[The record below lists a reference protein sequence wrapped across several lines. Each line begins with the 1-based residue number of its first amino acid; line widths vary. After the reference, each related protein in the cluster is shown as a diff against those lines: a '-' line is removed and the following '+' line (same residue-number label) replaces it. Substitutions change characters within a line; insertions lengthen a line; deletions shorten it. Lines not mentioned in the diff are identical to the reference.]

1 MSTPDYAMDSEFR
14 LPLNVVVALL
24 AAVGILLIGAAQE
37 QAQLLLWSHLLD
49 LGLFVIVGAGLCFV
63 LGRFAYAAGAWLA
76 ILLTAGALFMA
87 SEWLQTPAALTL
99 LVIPAILAVTLMGMA
114 AGLVT
119 GVLAT
124 ATLLALSG
132 GSGAEVVV
140 ALIAMW
146 VVLAALYGIYRPT
159 RQLRAWL
166 DEYLQRAQR
175 LVVETRDRKASYEST
190 LADLE
195 HANRQLALLNERN
208 TDLRLIAEEAQRAK
222 ARFVARVSHEFR
234 TPLNM
239 IIGLVDLMVERPE
252 IYDIVLPPK
261 LQDDL
266 KVVHRNCELLGK
278 MVNDV
283 LDLSQAETDHLS
295 LHRERAD
302 LGGII
307 TSAAVAV
314 QPLLEGKHLA
324 LHIEVPDD
332 LPGVYCDGTRIEQ
345 VVLNLLSNAARYT
358 ERGEVTVRA
367 ARVDEQ
373 IEVSVTDTGP
383 GILPE
388 DAGRIFEPFFQGAE
402 GQWSRKHGSGLGLNI
417 SKKIIELH
425 GGRIGFET
433 EVGVGT
439 TFSFNLPISPP
450 LVPTRRPEGR
460 ISDGWE
466 WYNRETW
473 PHFGEAHY
481 RPRLVVLD
489 PPGELY
495 AALARHTEEV
505 EFVHAADLDQVVA
518 ALASSPAHAV
528 LVNAG
533 THAGLWPLVGAVK
546 GRANGTPIL
555 ACSMRPTPA
564 RAKAL
569 GSAGYLVKPVTRA
582 HLEQALKSA
591 RQPVKRVLI
600 VDDEPATAQLF
611 ARMLHT
617 CAEGLEVTCVG
628 GGAEALT
635 ELQRGLPDLML
646 LDLAMPDMNGWQV
659 LEAMAGSG
667 TLQAVPTMIVS
678 ASDATD
684 QPPTTDYIL
693 LSASQGLSLSK
704 LLMGSLA
711 LSAMLLRPEGEPD
724 PALR

>member
-1 MSTPDYAMDSEFR
+1 MGTPEYAPDAELRVS
-14 LPLNVVVALL
+14 LDVVLVLL
-24 AAVGILLIGAAQE
+24 AAAGIALVIAAQE
-37 QAQLLLWSHLLD
+37 QSELWLWSSLLN
-49 LGLFVIVGAGLCFV
+49 LGLLVLVGVGLSFV
-63 LGRFAYAAGAWLA
+63 LARRVLWAGAWLT
-76 ILLTAGALFMA
+76 ILIAATELFLA
-87 SEWLQTPAALTL
+87 SSWLDVPAMLGL
-99 LVIPAILAVTLMGMA
+99 LVVPVILAVALIGLA

-119 GVLAT
+119 GAGASLVL
-124 ATLLALSG
+124 LNLSG
-132 GSGAEVVV
+132 VGRAEVAV
-140 ALIAMW
+140 ALIAIW
-146 VVLAALYGIYRPT
+146 AVLAILYGICRPT

-175 LVVETRDRKASYEST
+175 LVAETRERKASYEGA

-208 TDLRLIAEEAQRAK
+208 TDLRLIAEEAQRGK

-239 IIGLVDLMVERPE
+239 IIGLVDLMVERPQ

-266 KVVHRNCELLGK
+266 RVVHRNCELLGK

-283 LDLSQAETDHLS
+283 LDLSQAEADHLS
-295 LHRERAD
+295 LHRDRAD
-302 LGGII
+302 LAGII
-307 TSAAVAV
+307 MSAVAAVR
-314 QPLLEGKHLA
+314 PLLEGKRLA
-324 LHIEVPDD
+324 LHSEMHGD
-332 LPGVYCDGTRIEQ
+332 LPEVYCDGTRIEQ

-383 GILPE
+383 GIPRE

-402 GQWSRKHGSGLGLNI
+402 GQWSGKHGSGLGLSI
-417 SKKIIELH
+417 SKKIVELH
-425 GGRIGFET
+425 GGRIGFQT

-439 TFSFNLPISPP
+439 TFTFQLPISPP
-450 LVPTRRPEGR
+450 LVPTRRPEGH
-460 ISDGWE
+460 ISAGWL
-466 WYNRETW
+466 WYNRDSW
-473 PHFGEAHY
+473 PHFSEAHS
-481 RPRLVVLD
+481 RPRWIVHD

-495 AALARHTEEV
+495 AALGRHTEEI
-505 EFVHAADLDQVVA
+505 EFVHAPDLDQVVA

-533 THAGLWPLVGAVK
+533 TQAELWPLVGAVK
-546 GRANGTPIL
+546 ERANGTPIL
-555 ACSMRPTPA
+555 ACTMRPTPA

-569 GSAGYLVKPVTRA
+569 GSMGYLVKPVTRA
-582 HLEQALKSA
+582 QLEQALTCA
-591 RQPVKRVLI
+591 RKPVRRVLI
-600 VDDEPATAQLF
+600 VDDEPDTAQLF
-611 ARMLHT
+611 ARMLHAS
-617 CAEGLEVTCVG
+617 AEGLEVTCVTS
-628 GGAEALT
+628 GAQALA
-635 ELQRGLPDLML
+635 ELQRSLPDLML

-667 TLQAVPTMIVS
+667 TIQAVPTMIVS

-684 QPPTTDYIL
+684 QPPTTDYVL
-693 LSASQGLSLSK
+693 LTANQGLSLNK

-711 LSAMLLRPEGEPD
+711 LSDLLLRPEGELGPT
-724 PALR
+724 PL